1 MSILLQEDKTKM
13 QLAEACEKLSSWV
26 KTLEQC
32 FPHLFSY
39 GGPLVMKHFVV
50 FLTSKTYALKI
61 KWTAYTM
68 KLGAD

>member
-1 MSILLQEDKTKM
+1 MSILLQEDETEM
-13 QLAEACEKLSSWV
+13 QLAEACEKLSSWI

-39 GGPLVMKHFVV
+39 GGPLVMENFMIS
-50 FLTSKTYALKI
+50 LTSKTYILKI
-61 KWTAYTM
+61 KCTAYTV